1 MELVRGAGRQLMS
14 AVSDLLPQPVP
25 EPEPQGPGR
34 VLTVGDGDLSFSLD
48 LLREA
53 RRSTDQ
59 HLELVA
65 TTLDSREDLLR
76 SYGEAIAVTIAELDQ
91 EGKGHGDTA
100 RVRSQCLHCVNA
112 TALAETLG
120 VAAGKQFD
128 RIDWLFP
135 HTGQKKIQ
143 TNRELLRAFFDSARG
158 QLSSG
163 GVVRVALCAGQGG
176 TPLEAPH
183 RKYSDSWQA
192 VEQAASAGLVLTS
205 VISFEEELR
214 SLPGYRSTGH
224 RKTSRGFH
232 TEGSLMHVF
241 AQPAMRRGRPNSL
254 YPPAY
259 EHDITFWWP
268 TANLLPG
275 ADVEIGIETPLS
287 HWLLRVLH
295 DVAGAHC
302 VESCVLLERWDPPV
316 TAAERA
322 HAAEEATGAQLR
334 HPSSGPAAAAVSEPA
349 APASEPETEPEPEPQ
364 PQPAPKLKFK
374 VNPGHCSLSYR
385 VTYRSRT
392 SALSRAKAASL
403 QSEVRMQLGHMGVP
417 IR

>member
-1 MELVRGAGRQLMS
+1 MS
-14 AVSDLLPQPVP
+14 GLSDLLPQPVP

-53 RRSTDQ
+53 HRSTDQ

-65 TTLDSREDLLR
+65 TTLDSREHLLS
-76 SYGEAIAVTIAELDQ
+76 SYGEAIAVTIAELEQQ
-91 EGKGHGDTA
+91 EGKGPGDKA
-100 RVRSQCLHCVNA
+100 RVRSRCLHCVNA

-120 VAAGKQFD
+120 DASAQQFD

-143 TNRELLRAFFDSARG
+143 TNRELLRAFFVSARG
-158 QLSSG
+158 QLCSG

-183 RKYSDSWQA
+183 RKYGDSWWA

-241 AQPAMRRGRPNSL
+241 AEPAMRGGRPNSL

-259 EHDITFWWP
+259 AHDITFWWP

-275 ADVEIGIETPLS
+275 ADVEIGIGTPLS

-316 TAAERA
+316 AE
-322 HAAEEATGAQLR
+322 
-334 HPSSGPAAAAVSEPA
+334 PDP
-349 APASEPETEPEPEPQ
+349 EPEPEPE
-364 PQPAPKLKFK
+364 PEPAPKVKFK
-374 VNPGHCSLSYR
+374 VNPGHCSVSYR